1 MEYKLDSLEQN
12 KKELL
17 NIAIKTIDHFIN
29 QLRKNGK
36 INHDEYERW
45 EKQAYDLLN
54 ERNKIRFHNLKMY
67 GMYDL
72 LTDFDVPF

>member
-29 QLRKNGK
+29 QLRKNEMTMADSFSL
-36 INHDEYERW
+36 IFNSSY
-45 EKQAYDLLN
+45 
-54 ERNKIRFHNLKMY
+54 F
-67 GMYDL
+67 
-72 LTDFDVPF
+72 